1 MAKKKTLD
9 QMSSNELFELA
20 QARQEQEEEK
30 EREAVRE
37 QLTTLRE
44 ERRVL
49 VAAHRKE
56 LAAIDRK
63 IQKLSGKPASG
74 GRGRSSVNVSQ
85 AVLDILAA
93 HKKLSTKEINAKLA
107 SDGIVANNLSQ
118 TLAYL
123 KRQGKITSP
132 QRSVYSMA

>member
-9 QMSSNELFELA
+9 QMSSDELFELA
-20 QARQEQEEEK
+20 QARQEQEKEK

-37 QLTTLRE
+37 QLSELRE
-44 ERRVL
+44 ERRAL
-49 VAAHRKE
+49 VATHRKE

-63 IQKLSGKPASG
+63 IQKLSGKPAGS
-74 GRGRSSVNVSQ
+74 GRGRGSVNVSQ
-85 AVLDILAA
+85 AVLDILSS

-107 SDGIVANNLSQ
+107 ADGIVANNLSQ